1 MREIWKDIDGYEN
14 LYKISNLG
22 NVKRIKKNGDYI
34 LKPKYDNR
42 KYCRVI
48 LSKEGITRTF
58 LVHRLVA
65 LAFIDN
71 PLKKPYINH
80 KNEITYD
87 NRVENLEWCTNSEN
101 LKYKD
106 CLKNGKRNSEGK
118 KVFQLSLKGDWI
130 ATYRSLADASE
141 ITNLSRETI
150 RACCCHRCKTC
161 GGYKWSYKLI

>member
-1 MREIWKDIDGYEN
+1 MSG
-14 LYKISNLG
+14 
-22 NVKRIKKNGDYI
+22 
-34 LKPKYDNR
+34 
-42 KYCRVI
+42 
-48 LSKEGITRTF
+48 
-58 LVHRLVA
+58 A
-65 LAFIDN
+65 LIA
-71 PLKKPYINH
+71 
-80 KNEITYD
+80 
-87 NRVENLEWCTNSEN
+87 
-101 LKYKD
+101 